1 MIGIVFVLLIITA
14 VLMCL
19 YFRKIILKACNE
31 AGVDTGKR
39 TVKVTALLFAAFLG
53 IAGCN
58 VFSFWAVVLFHILI
72 LSLITDFF
80 NLIIKKYR
88 TRKSRLW
95 NKIYTFRIIPLLLT
109 VLVMIYGYI
118 NLNNVQETVYT
129 VTTDKNIRDEG
140 YRIALVADVHYGV
153 SADKEE
159 LQVICNEIGEKNV
172 DIVVLCGDIVDDNT
186 TKEGMK
192 EAFSIL
198 SSIKNTS
205 GIYYVYGN
213 HDRQRYSME
222 TNYRETELE
231 DIIEQNGIVVLKDSV
246 VTINDDFVIAGRE
259 DASIGFWGNKSER
272 QSAHELLSATDKNK
286 FILVADHQPKEYS
299 ETAKA
304 GADLIVSGHTHGG
317 QIWPVN
323 IIDEIFKINEEN
335 YGLAETDGTAKAIV
349 TSGLAGWNYPIKT
362 ASPSEYVIIHILN

>member
-1 MIGIVFVLLIITA
+1 
-14 VLMCL
+14 
-19 YFRKIILKACNE
+19 
-31 AGVDTGKR
+31 
-39 TVKVTALLFAAFLG
+39 
-53 IAGCN
+53 
-58 VFSFWAVVLFHILI
+58 
-72 LSLITDFF
+72 
-80 NLIIKKYR
+80 
-88 TRKSRLW
+88 
-95 NKIYTFRIIPLLLT
+95 
-109 VLVMIYGYI
+109 
-118 NLNNVQETVYT
+118 
-129 VTTDKNIRDEG
+129 
-140 YRIALVADVHYGV
+140 
-153 SADKEE
+153 
-159 LQVICNEIGEKNV
+159 
-172 DIVVLCGDIVDDNT
+172 
-186 TKEGMK
+186 
-192 EAFSIL
+192 
-198 SSIKNTS
+198 
-205 GIYYVYGN
+205 
-213 HDRQRYSME
+213 ME